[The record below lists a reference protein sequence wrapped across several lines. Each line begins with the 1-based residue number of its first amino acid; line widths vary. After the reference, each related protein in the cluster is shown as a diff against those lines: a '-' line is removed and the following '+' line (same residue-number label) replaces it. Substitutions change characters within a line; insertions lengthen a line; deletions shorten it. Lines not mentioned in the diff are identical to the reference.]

1 MAETGRAARAALAF
15 VVGLW
20 TLPAALA
27 QTSSDQGA
35 SLDPDRGGL
44 GLRLERELMAPTAPD
59 PGEELP
65 LFLEADRIEGVQD
78 RYVEASGN
86 VVVRRRGQTLFAD
99 RLRYS
104 IPDNAVSATGNVESN
119 RLGDVIAGDE
129 AYFDLDTESGY
140 IREPRFQFSQT
151 QIRGRGHAQRLSI
164 RDRDRYRAERA
175 TYTNCAV
182 GDDDWYLRVG
192 QLDLDRLRD
201 VGAARNATLVFKGVP
216 ILYTPW
222 IDFPLSSRR
231 KTGFL
236 TPVVG
241 TSNNSGFEA
250 MLPFYWNIAP
260 NYDYTFAPRVLA
272 RRGLQINNEARYLRP
287 SFNGQLRADVLP
299 DDREKDGDTR
309 WGYSFQHSHL
319 LTQRLR
325 GWVNYQG
332 VSDDTYFV
340 DLSNKI
346 AATSQTNLPRELG
359 LSYNGDWWSLMG
371 RSQRFQTLQDPL
383 APVEEPYARVPQLV
397 LNAAQQNLR
406 GFDLQFF
413 GEVADFDH
421 PSKVSAL
428 RQVYYPAVV
437 FPVRGSF
444 WYVAP
449 KLGVNHT
456 IYSYQEGSR
465 SDDTRTLPIFS
476 VDSGMAFDRATTFF
490 GRGYRQTL
498 EPRLYYLRIP
508 FERQDDLPL
517 FDTSQADFNL
527 AQLFAENQFTGW
539 DRINDADQ
547 LTAAVTTRLLE
558 PTSGAEWVR
567 ATLGQRYY
575 FKEQEVTLDVQ
586 GQPAT
591 PENQVRSSNRSDL
604 LAGLAG
610 NLTRN
615 WSASV
620 GLQYNVDGGEFEKFN
635 SVVRY
640 RPQPGKV
647 VNLGYRFTREVLE
660 QVDLAAQWPLSRR
673 WSGLVRWN
681 YALEGSTLLQ
691 GLVGLEYSANCWA
704 ARFVA
709 HSFVTATDER
719 SNAFFAQ
726 LELSGLSR
734 LGISPLELL
743 RQSIVGYQTT
753 GGQSA
758 APDVYY
764 PGMEYR

>member
-1 MAETGRAARAALAF
+1 MAETGRAARAALAL

-27 QTSSDQGA
+27 QTSSEQGA

-44 GLRLERELMAPTAPD
+44 GLRLERELTAPAA
-59 PGEELP
+59 PGPEEELP
-65 LFLEADRIEGVQD
+65 IFLEADRIEGVQD

-86 VVVRRRGQTLFAD
+86 VVVRRRGQVLFAD

-104 IPDNAVSATGNVESN
+104 IPDNAVSASGNVESR
-119 RLGDVIAGDE
+119 RLGDVVAGDE
-129 AYFDLDTESGY
+129 AYYDLDTESGY
-140 IREPRFQFSQT
+140 IQKPRYSFSEFRA
-151 QIRGRGHAQRLSI
+151 RGQAERLNV

-192 QLDLDRLRD
+192 RLDLDRLRD
-201 VGAARNATLVFKGVP
+201 VGVARNATVVFKGVP

-236 TPVVG
+236 APVIG

-250 MLPFYWNIAP
+250 TLPFYWNIAP
-260 NYDYTFAPRVLA
+260 NYDYTIAPRALA
-272 RRGLQINNEARYLRP
+272 RRGLQLNNELRYLQR
-287 SFNGQLRADVLP
+287 SFNGQVRADVLP
-299 DDREKDGDTR
+299 DDRAENGDTR
-309 WGYSFQHSHL
+309 WAYSFQHSHL
-319 LTQRLR
+319 ITERLR

-332 VSDDTYFV
+332 ASDDTYFV
-340 DLSNKI
+340 DLSNKV
-346 AATSQTNLPRELG
+346 AATSQTNLPREFG
-359 LSYNGDWWSLMG
+359 LTYNGDWWSLLA
-371 RSQRFQTLQDPL
+371 RTQRFQTLQDPL
-383 APVEEPYARVPQLV
+383 APVDPPYSRVPQLV
-397 LNAAQQNLR
+397 LNAAQQDLY
-406 GFDLQFF
+406 GLDLQFF
-413 GEVADFDH
+413 GELVNFDN
-421 PSKVSAL
+421 PSKLSAV
-428 RQVYYPAVV
+428 RQVYYPAAVY
-437 FPVRGSF
+437 PVRGSF

-449 KLGVNHT
+449 KVGVNHT
-456 IYSYQEGSR
+456 VYAYQNSSR
-465 SDDTRTLPIFS
+465 NDDTRTLPIFS
-476 VDSGMAFDRATTFF
+476 VDSGMTFDRATAFF
-490 GRGYRQTL
+490 GRSYRQTL
-498 EPRLYYLRIP
+498 EPRLYYVYIP
-508 FERQDDLPL
+508 FKRQDDLPL

-527 AQLFAENQFTGW
+527 AQIFTENQFTGW
-539 DRINDADQ
+539 DRINDANQ
-547 LTAAVTTRLLE
+547 ITAAATTRLIE
-558 PTSGAEWVR
+558 PESGAEWVR

-575 FKEQEVTLDVQ
+575 FKEQEVTLD
-586 GQPAT
+586 
-591 PENQVRSSNRSDL
+591 NRVRSSNRSDL

-610 NLTRN
+610 NLTRT
-615 WSASV
+615 WSASM
-620 GLQYNVDGGEFEKFN
+620 GMQYNVDDGELEKFN
-635 SVVRY
+635 AALRY

-647 VNLGYRFTREVLE
+647 VNLGYRFTREVLQ

-681 YALEGSTLLQ
+681 YALDDHSLLQ
-691 GLVGLEYSANCWA
+691 GLAGLEYNANCWA

-709 HSFVTATDER
+709 HSFVTATNER

-753 GGQSA
+753 SGRSA
-758 APDVYY
+758 APEVYY
-764 PGMEYR
+764 PGMEFR

>member
-1 MAETGRAARAALAF
+1 MAETGRAARAALAL

-27 QTSSDQGA
+27 QNSPEQGA

-44 GLRLERELMAPTAPD
+44 GLRLERELTPPVAPG

-65 LFLEADRIEGVQD
+65 LFLDADRIEGVQD
-78 RYVEASGN
+78 QYVEASGS

-104 IPDNAVSATGNVESN
+104 LPDNAVNVNGNVELH
-119 RLGDVIAGDE
+119 RLGDVVAGDE
-129 AYFDLDTESGY
+129 AYYDLDTESGY
-140 IREPRFQFSQT
+140 IHKPRYQFSQF
-151 QIRGRGHAQRLSI
+151 RARGHADRLSI

-175 TYTNCAV
+175 IYTNCAV

-201 VGAARNATLVFKGVP
+201 VGTARNATMVFKGVP

-236 TPVVG
+236 APVVG

-260 NYDYTFAPRVLA
+260 NYDYTIAPRVLA
-272 RRGLQINNEARYLRP
+272 RRGLQLNNEVRYLERN
-287 SFNGQLRADVLP
+287 FNGQLRADVLP
-299 DDREKDGDTR
+299 DDRVADGDTR
-309 WGYSFQHSHL
+309 WGYSFQHSQV
-319 LTQRLR
+319 LTRRLR

-346 AATSQTNLPRELG
+346 AATSQTNLPREFG
-359 LSYNGDWWSLMG
+359 LTYNGDWWNLMG

-406 GFDLQFF
+406 GIDLQFY
-413 GEVADFDH
+413 GEVTDFDH
-421 PSKVSAL
+421 PDKVSAL
-428 RQVYYPAVV
+428 RQVYYPTAVY
-437 FPVRGSF
+437 PVRGSF
-444 WYVAP
+444 WYLAP
-449 KLGVNHT
+449 KFGVNHT
-456 IYSYQEGSR
+456 VYAYQETSR
-465 SDDTRTLPIFS
+465 SNDTRTLPIFS
-476 VDSGMAFDRATTFF
+476 VDSGMTFDRATAFF
-490 GRGYRQTL
+490 GRNYRQTL
-498 EPRLYYLRIP
+498 EPRLYYVYIP
-508 FERQDDLPL
+508 FESQDNLPL

-527 AQLFAENQFTGW
+527 AQIFTENQFTGW
-539 DRINDADQ
+539 DRINDANQ
-547 LTAAVTTRLLE
+547 ITAAATTRLIE
-558 PTSGAEWVR
+558 PGSGAEWVR
-567 ATLGQRYY
+567 ATLAQRYY
-575 FKEQEVTLDVQ
+575 FKEQEVTLDPIA
-586 GQPAT
+586 G
-591 PENQVRSSNRSDL
+591 QVRSSNRSDL
-604 LAGLAG
+604 LAGLTG
-610 NLTRN
+610 NLTRS
-615 WSASV
+615 WSTSM
-620 GLQYNVDGGEFEKFN
+620 GLQYNVDDGEFEKFN
-635 SVVRY
+635 AALRY

-647 VNLGYRFTREVLE
+647 VNLGYRFTRDVLE
-660 QVDLAAQWPLSRR
+660 QVDVAAQWPLSRR
-673 WSGLVRWN
+673 WSGLARWN
-681 YALEGSTLLQ
+681 YALDGHELLQ
-691 GLVGLEYSANCWA
+691 GLVGLEYAANCWA

-709 HSFVTATDER
+709 HSFVTATNER

-743 RQSIVGYQTT
+743 RQSIVGYQAS
-753 GGQSA
+753 GGQTET
-758 APDVYY
+758 PDTYY
-764 PGMEYR
+764 PGMEFR